1 MGRGG
6 GRGGAKHSKNSCA
19 GTIFTNH
26 ERTKVSLIVNPEI
39 NSYARAAFAM
49 CDVIFLFVGC
59 LVDLLIR
66 CCLCQDK
73 TSQMY
78 GTVRQRL
85 GGDAIKDF
93 DCCSLTLQP
102 CVDPVVTP
110 REYVCE
116 TLRHAQVNFA

>member
-1 MGRGG
+1 MYNW
-6 GRGGAKHSKNSCA
+6 KH
-19 GTIFTNH
+19 FTV
-26 ERTKVSLIVNPEI
+26 RVRRVRIVMLEI
-39 NSYARAAFAM
+39 VFAR
-49 CDVIFLFVGC
+49 CLFGV
-59 LVDLLIR
+59 LIR
-66 CCLCQDK
+66 CCLFQDK

-110 REYVCE
+110 RKWIVKRFSSRIHLQNIQMLGFHKSIC
-116 TLRHAQVNFA
+116 LK